1 MKPGQAVPERSG
13 SFFGLFILSVV
24 RHSFEAS
31 KENGKY
37 FRKNWSWGIILVV
50 GFLLS
55 HHYTP
60 IGDRT
65 YPPTTYMG
73 LYDRL
78 VYGAKPLI

>member
-13 SFFGLFILSVV
+13 CFFGLFIFSVV

-37 FRKNWSWGIILVV
+37 FRKNWSWGILLVV
-50 GFLLS
+50 GFILS

-65 YPPTTYMG
+65 YPPLPTWDSMTG
-73 LYDRL
+73 
-78 VYGAKPLI
+78 